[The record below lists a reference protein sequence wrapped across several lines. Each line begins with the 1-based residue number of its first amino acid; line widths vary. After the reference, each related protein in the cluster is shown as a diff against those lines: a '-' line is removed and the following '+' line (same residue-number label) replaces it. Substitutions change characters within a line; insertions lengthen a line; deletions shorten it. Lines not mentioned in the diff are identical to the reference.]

1 MSPRDSSFSPIFNIF
16 IFKAI
21 VNFIFN
27 KYGKSGD
34 SELHNM
40 SEAAWIPPKE
50 QQRKRNE
57 DRVAGLKDASLLG
70 NTN

>member
-1 MSPRDSSFSPIFNIF
+1 MFTYHNPLFWGLAR
-16 IFKAI
+16 
-21 VNFIFN
+21 
-27 KYGKSGD
+27 GD
-34 SELHNM
+34 SQLHNM
-40 SEAAWIPPKE
+40 SEAAWILPKE